1 VSQVPRAGI
10 LGVGMAVPDR
20 ILSNEDLTRMVET
33 SDEWIV
39 TRTGIRERRIMAPT
53 ETTSQFAVRAARAAM
68 ADAGVTPA
76 DIDMIIVCTYTADR
90 LCPSAACVVHKELGF
105 KDIPAFDLNAAC
117 SGFMYGLQMANALI
131 RSGIHK
137 RVLVVGAEGQSR
149 FADYT
154 DRTTCILFGDGAG
167 AVVAG
172 ASEDDPERGIL
183 SCILGAD
190 GGGNEM
196 ITLNAAHPPGGPHL
210 DGEYPVRD
218 PYIRMNGREVFK
230 FAVRGIERALDLALA
245 QAGLPASAVDLLIPH
260 QANDRIIEAAAT
272 RLNLPPER
280 VLKNIDRY
288 GNTAAASIP
297 IALCEAHQTGRLKRG
312 QVAAL
317 VGFGGGFT
325 FGSTI
330 IRW

>member
-1 VSQVPRAGI
+1 TAESPSVLPTSKEDSPTVPSPVQPSTQRAGI

-20 ILSNEDLTRMVET
+20 VLTNEDLSRMVET
-33 SDEWIV
+33 NDEWIMS
-39 TRTGIRERRIMAPT
+39 RTGIRERRIFSPA
-53 ETTSQFAVRAARAAM
+53 ETTSEYAIHAAREAL
-68 ADAGVTPA
+68 ADAALTPA
-76 DIDMIIVCTYTADR
+76 DIDMIIVCTYTSDR
-90 LCPSAACVVHKELGF
+90 LCPSAACMVHKALGF
-105 KDIPAFDLNAAC
+105 KNIPAFDLNAAC

-196 ITLNAAHPPGGPHL
+196 
-210 DGEYPVRD
+210 
-218 PYIRMNGREVFK
+218 
-230 FAVRGIERALDLALA
+230 
-245 QAGLPASAVDLLIPH
+245 
-260 QANDRIIEAAAT
+260 
-272 RLNLPPER
+272 
-280 VLKNIDRY
+280 
-288 GNTAAASIP
+288 
-297 IALCEAHQTGRLKRG
+297 
-312 QVAAL
+312 
-317 VGFGGGFT
+317 
-325 FGSTI
+325 
-330 IRW
+330 